1 MSPEKGTGGG
11 LRGGEGEKGEGEVG
25 VRVNLPNGGRRKRS
39 DSRREKRKKR
49 RRGRFSTLLDS
60 GDGFSISYR

>member
-1 MSPEKGTGGG
+1 MSPEKGTGGV
-11 LRGGEGEKGEGEVG
+11 RGGEEEKGEGEVG
-25 VRVNLPNGGRRKRS
+25 VRVNLPNGGRGKKS
-39 DSRREKRKKR
+39 DSRREKRES